1 MNKEESKSSVSRQ
14 KKMTDKR
21 IRLGLCPKCGEKQDR
36 DGWYCSKC
44 LKKRNS
50 YLKES
55 REFYSKIGICP
66 ICCKNKLF
74 GDEKSCIECREKK
87 RKTRKTTIKE
97 EDRQKIREQK
107 RNTYRIRKENGI
119 CTRCGK
125 KKAAYGRTKCALCLK
140 KDAQN
145 HMKMDINPKEHY
157 IKRMTAAHLCLDC
170 KKPVDMENSKLCQSC
185 WQKHHDIGVK
195 NASENKYWRGYDKLI
210 FKNF

>member
-66 ICCKNKLF
+66 ICCPFYRPLF
-74 GDEKSCIECREKK
+74 ILFWISFEKAG
-87 RKTRKTTIKE
+87 
-97 EDRQKIREQK
+97 
-107 RNTYRIRKENGI
+107 N
-119 CTRCGK
+119 
-125 KKAAYGRTKCALCLK
+125 
-140 KDAQN
+140 
-145 HMKMDINPKEHY
+145 
-157 IKRMTAAHLCLDC
+157 
-170 KKPVDMENSKLCQSC
+170 
-185 WQKHHDIGVK
+185 
-195 NASENKYWRGYDKLI
+195 
-210 FKNF
+210 